1 MRSTRSERAVRD
13 DAATT
18 HTSHHRRARRRPPRD
33 RILRSKPP
41 TTHAQALHRDVIAV
55 GWRYSAEMWFGVISE
70 LSDEGVI
77 LCTKGRTGD
86 PFEVRFVS

>member
-1 MRSTRSERAVRD
+1 
-13 DAATT
+13 
-18 HTSHHRRARRRPPRD
+18 
-33 RILRSKPP
+33 
-41 TTHAQALHRDVIAV
+41 VIAV